1 MLHLALF
8 LYYFAQKILQK
19 SIPFG
24 GNTIKSVFLLVLN
37 SKS

>member
-19 SIPFG
+19 ATPFG
-24 GNTIKSVFLLVLN
+24 GNTIKSAFLLIFS